1 MISILKLLLYLVVLE
16 IDVGYTWLVRYI
28 LRFIHAIFVL
38 VDGELLEL
46 HNILCE
52 CSCFVTKNI
61 VDHSKLFIE
70 V

>member
-46 HNILCE
+46 HNILSE

-61 VDHSKLFIE
+61 VDHSKFFIE